1 MKLSR
6 EQVEKLSKR
15 ILDSLREKKIIVMKS
30 DEKIVLTKISE
41 TMLGNLHAE
50 DALNAEVERMLEE
63 HSREMAS
70 EKVDYKRMF
79 TMLKTKLAKERG
91 IVL

>member
-6 EQVEKLSKR
+6 EQVEKLSRR
-15 ILDSLREKKIIVMKS
+15 ILDTLRDKHIIVMKT
-30 DEKIVLTKISE
+30 DEHSVLTKISE
-41 TMLGNLHAE
+41 TMLANLHAE
-50 DALNAEVERMLEE
+50 DALDAEVERMLEE
-63 HSREMAS
+63 HSKEMS
-70 EKVDYKRMF
+70 SGKVDYKRMF